1 MNNTIFVEGPFTAIR
16 LFSKNVTF
24 EGFLMRDFAGA
35 GYFESFFGTGV
46 CFNLWHS

>member
-1 MNNTIFVEGPFTAIR
+1 MHHTIFVEVTFAAIT

-24 EGFLMRDFAGA
+24 EGFLMRDFSGA